1 MQHRRHARM
10 YNQLSLYNME
20 YTDEEGRLRGNS
32 MLDPRRERDVIKSP
46 KVQYISTNYIFYNIL
61 YLCVKP
67 SAVGVYYTRV

>member
-32 MLDPRRERDVIKSP
+32 MLDPRRERRHQKPQSLI
-46 KVQYISTNYIFYNIL
+46 YIDKLYIL
-61 YLCVKP
+61 
-67 SAVGVYYTRV
+67 